1 VTAAG
6 RSRVSRIPVFMRDRT
21 PARSPECCASSLC
34 TGAALQIPTFLF
46 SDKPLGIPVVAWP
59 NWQRKA
65 MDPRHN
71 SETTALLQ
79 NATNDPNTEHHTS
92 LPPKNAVAPEYFL
105 PIAFIAAVAMAST
118 SVTSYYAYATILCS
132 DPRHCEGAETSRYAS
147 LVAIS
152 TCIANMLGMS
162 ALGYLQKLVISN
174 QKRGLLLWM
183 LCRSMSAVM
192 LFVGGK

>member
-1 VTAAG
+1 MLRFFTWYWRSLVNPHTSILRQGTSFSSPG
-6 RSRVSRIPVFMRDRT
+6 RI
-21 PARSPECCASSLC
+21 
-34 TGAALQIPTFLF
+34 GG
-46 SDKPLGIPVVAWP
+46 K
-59 NWQRKA
+59 KA
-65 MDPRHN
+65 MDPGHN
-71 SETTALLQ
+71 SETTVLLQ
-79 NATNDPNTEHHTS
+79 TAANEPPTSHPPS
-92 LPPKNAVAPEYFL
+92 LPPKNTIAPEYFL

-118 SVTSYYAYATILCS
+118 SATSYYAYATILCS

-162 ALGYLQKLVISN
+162 ALGYLQKLVILN
-174 QKRGLLLWM
+174 QKRGMLLWM